1 MTGAS
6 RADFAIKCSSGST
19 SIMYGGA
26 LAATINAGSH
36 GTLYD
41 GAPSTEDIVNDLG
54 SAPSRPESLAF
65 DSTDTDTVYP
75 RETKIELNGGG
86 LKVNNA
92 VYSAMSGV
100 EPDVEYG
107 YIHEWTLGPTN
118 IHPFHLHL

>member
-26 LAATINAGSH
+26 LAATINADSRGA
-36 GTLYD
+36 LYD
-41 GAPSTEDIVNDLG
+41 GAPSTGNDVNDLG
-54 SAPSRPESLAF
+54 SAPSRPGSLDF
-65 DSTDTDTVYP
+65 DLNDTVD
-75 RETKIELNGGG
+75 RSGTNIELNGGG